1 LGITSPVG
9 CYPSLALGASNVT
22 LMELTAAYGMFANG
36 GIYNEPVVITKIVD
50 WKGKVLR
57 ERFQDA
63 RQATSPEVAYLVTSM
78 MQSVIQHGTARA
90 LRVLERPAAGKT
102 GTTND
107 YDDAWFVG
115 YTPELVTGVWVGRDD
130 HESLGDGET
139 GGKVAAPIWLDFM
152 KEAMKDQPI
161 TNFPIPPG
169 VRFVRMASRGNTLPT
184 AESFADGAV
193 LFEVFVDGSQP
204 TTLVRKRKPR
214 PTLPPAD
221 QSPDDFRRDLDRLD
235 READATSQ

>member
-1 LGITSPVG
+1 
-9 CYPSLALGASNVT
+9 
-22 LMELTAAYGMFANG
+22 MELTAAYGTFANG

-63 RQATSPEVAYLVTSM
+63 RQATSPEVAYLMTSM

-130 HESLGDGET
+130 HALAGRWGNRGQGRRAYLAGLYEGGDEGPT
-139 GGKVAAPIWLDFM
+139 HYRLSYPAWCAVYAYGKQRQHD
-152 KEAMKDQPI
+152 
-161 TNFPIPPG
+161 TCSG
-169 VRFVRMASRGNTLPT
+169 VLCRRFR
-184 AESFADGAV
+184 AV
-193 LFEVFVDGSQP
+193 
-204 TTLVRKRKPR
+204 
-214 PTLPPAD
+214 
-221 QSPDDFRRDLDRLD
+221 
-235 READATSQ
+235 

>member
-1 LGITSPVG
+1 
-9 CYPSLALGASNVT
+9 
-22 LMELTAAYGMFANG
+22 MELTAAYGMFANG

-63 RQATSPEVAYLVTSM
+63 RQATSPEVAYLMTSM

-130 HESLGDGET
+130 NASLGDGET

-152 KEAMKDQPI
+152 KEATKDQPI
-161 TNFPIPPG
+161 TVAFLFPLACGLCGWKAGATRYLPRSPLPMVLRCLKCLWMAASLQPWCGSGSRVLRPRLQTSLLTIFDAILTASTGRLTQPP
-169 VRFVRMASRGNTLPT
+169 SN
-184 AESFADGAV
+184 
-193 LFEVFVDGSQP
+193 
-204 TTLVRKRKPR
+204 
-214 PTLPPAD
+214 
-221 QSPDDFRRDLDRLD
+221 SPGDHSALTVARWR
-235 READATSQ
+235 